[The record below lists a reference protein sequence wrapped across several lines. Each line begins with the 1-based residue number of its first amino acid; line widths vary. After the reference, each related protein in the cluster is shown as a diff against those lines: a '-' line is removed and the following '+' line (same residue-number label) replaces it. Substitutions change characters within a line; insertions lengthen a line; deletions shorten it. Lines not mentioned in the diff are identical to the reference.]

1 MMGWLVTLWLL
12 GTLVAGTAQAQ
23 GNAVPSGPSRV
34 DFDDRLVKG
43 QRRGTGSVYIFERQK
58 VELRSM
64 VKKPHSFRRRIVVT
78 VFEE

>member
-1 MMGWLVTLWLL
+1 MKKIVFAVVFFAAL
-12 GTLVAGTAQAQ
+12 GLRAEDTNL
-23 GNAVPSGPSRV
+23 GPSRV

-43 QRRGTGSVYIFERQK
+43 QRRGTGAIYIFERQK

-64 VKKPHSFRRRIVVT
+64 VKKPRSFRRRIVMT